1 MTDRDYMAL
10 AIETTR
16 RGIREGQ
23 SPFGAVI
30 VRGKEIVADTHN
42 TVWRTTDPTA
52 HGEVNAI
59 RQAALNLKTIDL
71 SGTVLYSTCEPCPM
85 CLTAIHWAKIDRLV
99 FGASIADAKNTGFEE
114 LTISAAEMIRLGGGS
129 LKVEGGLMQAECVD
143 LFRYFLDNG
152 GKVY

>member
-1 MTDRDYMAL
+1 MTHRDYMQL

-16 RGIREGQ
+16 KGIREGQ
-23 SPFGAVI
+23 SPFGAV
-30 VRGKEIVADTHN
+30 VVKGTEIVAATHN

-71 SGTVLYSTCEPCPM
+71 GGTVMYSTCEPCPM

-99 FGASIADAKNTGFEE
+99 FGASIADAQRTGFSE
-114 LTISAAEMIRLGGGS
+114 LTISAQEMVKQGGS
-129 LKVEGGLMQAECVD
+129 PLKIESGFMQSECTE
-143 LFRYFLDNG
+143 LFTYFLENG